1 METSS
6 IQSTPTLN
14 ISSSNGGI
22 IISKKILITVL
33 ITLVILSVLG
43 INILTIFGNIFQ
55 IIGNIFQAIV
65 NIFRPLIIQILS
77 LFGYTTGTVLNTT
90 ADVVSKTA
98 KTGIDIASGTI
109 HSVGNILKD
118 TSQNA
123 VDPNAKKQ
131 FDNALNVSNIQGNIP
146 DADSSTS
153 HIQGP
158 IGKTQWCLAG
168 EYKGRRGCVEIDE
181 DTKCMS
187 GQIFPSQH
195 QCLNPN
201 LTNNMQ

>member
-146 DADSSTS
+146 DADTSTS

>member
-22 IISKKILITVL
+22 IISKKFLITVL

-146 DADSSTS
+146 DADTSTS